1 MSSSTHRNPLFIN
14 TILLGGTAAQKMT
27 AARTAG
33 FDQIEILT
41 HDVDGYDGSPED
53 LSRWL
58 NELRMSLT
66 DYQVLR
72 DFDGAPDNLREKK
85 RAEAISM
92 LNIAKRIGADTV
104 LVTASSDP
112 ACVAAN
118 IDSDL
123 RWLATEAATRGIR
136 IAYEGLAWSAVNFTL
151 TAAWNCVQRLNLPN
165 LGLVVDPFHLFV
177 RGGSARDLDDIPM
190 ERIFIL
196 QLCDSTLDHC
206 DDLQLVIDTAR
217 HHRLLPG
224 QGWFPIDT
232 ILGRFKAGDYRGP
245 VGIEVFNDQMRDCDP
260 ILTAREAMTA
270 LKRIWPR

>member
-14 TILLGGTAAQKMT
+14 TILLGGTPAQKI
-27 AARTAG
+27 AAAHAAG
-33 FDQIEILT
+33 FERIEILT

-58 NELRMSLT
+58 QELGMGLT

-72 DFDGAPDNLREKK
+72 DFDGAPDSLREKK
-85 RAEAISM
+85 HAEALSM
-92 LNIAKRIGADTV
+92 LNIASRIGADTV

-112 ACVAAN
+112 ACIAAN
-118 IDSDL
+118 IDTDL
-123 RWLATEAATRGIR
+123 RWLAGEAATRGLR
-136 IAYEGLAWSAVNFTL
+136 IAYEGLAWSAINFTL
-151 TAAWNCVQRLNLPN
+151 NAAWNCVRRLNLPN

-177 RGGSARDLDDIPM
+177 RGGSAMDLDDIPM
-190 ERIFIL
+190 DRIFIL

-206 DDLQLVIDTAR
+206 NDLQLVIDTAR

-232 ILGRFKAGDYRGP
+232 ILERFIVGNYTGP
-245 VGIEVFNDQMRDCDP
+245 VGIEVFNDQMRDRDP
-260 ILTAREAMTA
+260 NLTAQEAMTA
-270 LKRIWPR
+270 LRRVWLK